1 MTAAAHA
8 HGFSREGFHVWHSP
22 EAGTH
27 PKLAS
32 SRGRVLTDLPRVA
45 AVCGSSTFACA
56 CDDLAKQSCWFAP
69 LLWQCNGVSRMARST
84 VCLSPDRPTCR
95 VCHLRN
101 VSNRST
107 TGSVSSVGSSYR
119 SYGQHGA
126 TSQLF
131 YGRGTS
137 WKRHASPPPAGPS
150 HVLHGR
156 CTARRHA
163 CGHRRCGGGV
173 GGRRTARAWRRRCGT
188 LLECLM
194 YFIRRVFTLPVER
207 LVCRYGPSS
216 ESSGLPCGA
225 NLEAHRDPRRVRT
238 PRGVLKQRADFRARA
253 PQRAGRLERRLE
265 RFRPYPKLS
274 EHIRELNNTLRP
286 RGYPQHTL
294 SGISHTKGLRLSRA
308 ALT

>member
-1 MTAAAHA
+1 LTAAAHA

-207 LVCRYGPSS
+207 LVCRYGPLYLRNERLRIWLSANSLSETPQREPSS
-216 ESSGLPCGA
+216 WTTSTRSIIVITCACLVS
-225 NLEAHRDPRRVRT
+225 RDAS
-238 PRGVLKQRADFRARA
+238 LSARAREGE
-253 PQRAGRLERRLE
+253 REREGVGMSVRGRWV
-265 RFRPYPKLS
+265 
-274 EHIRELNNTLRP
+274 
-286 RGYPQHTL
+286 
-294 SGISHTKGLRLSRA
+294 SGEG
-308 ALT
+308 